1 MKTKLFS
8 AFALAFMLTVGAYA
22 QDSTATMSKKEMRKQ
37 EKAERK
43 ARLKEDFKNTGRAVG
58 ETTREVGQGIKSKAK
73 VAGEAIDTTA
83 QRTGRAVNRGLDNA
97 SDAISTEARKL
108 KDKRD
113 STRAEKAR
121 RDSL

>member
-1 MKTKLFS
+1 MKTKLLS
-8 AFALAFMLTVGAYA
+8 VFALAMMLTVGAYA
-22 QDSTATMSKKEMRKQ
+22 QDSTAMSKKEMRKQ

-43 ARLKEDFKNTGRAVG
+43 ARLKDDLKNTSRAAG